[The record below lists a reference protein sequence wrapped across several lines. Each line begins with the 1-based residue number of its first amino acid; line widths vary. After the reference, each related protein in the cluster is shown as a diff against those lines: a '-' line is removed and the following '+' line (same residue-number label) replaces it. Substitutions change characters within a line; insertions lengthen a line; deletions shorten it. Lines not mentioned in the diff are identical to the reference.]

1 MDGNDAPTSDTAPLT
16 DEGEVILTAVLDAL
30 QQGGPDA
37 VERLA
42 AHLEANP
49 DAVGEMLAAEPLDL
63 TDDADSDTALAPTSP
78 EGDE

>member
-1 MDGNDAPTSDTAPLT
+1 MGDDTPTSDTAPLT

-37 VERLA
+37 VEQLA

-63 TDDADSDTALAPTSP
+63 TDDAEPEDTTLAPTSP